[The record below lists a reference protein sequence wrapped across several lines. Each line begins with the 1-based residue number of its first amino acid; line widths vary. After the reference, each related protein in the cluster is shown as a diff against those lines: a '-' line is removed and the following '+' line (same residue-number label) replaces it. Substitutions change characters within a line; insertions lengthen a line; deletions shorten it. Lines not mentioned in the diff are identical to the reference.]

1 MITTIHY
8 MVKCM
13 TINFLDV
20 ICYSC
25 YFYIIF
31 TNFIEK
37 PCFFEF
43 FYYIKTFDNKKNVQN

>member
-1 MITTIHY
+1 